1 MPVWAWVLI
10 GAAAALLV
18 CLLVALVVWQRRRA
32 GLRERFGGEYER
44 AVARR
49 GDRRQAE
56 AELAKRERRRE
67 KLLIRPLPAEAQER
81 YAAEWRAVQ
90 SRFVDA
96 PAEAVRD
103 ADRLITEVMVERGY
117 PMREFEA
124 RAADLSVD
132 YPETVENYRFA
143 HALAC
148 SSAEGRATTEDLR
161 KAMQH
166 YRALFE
172 ELLEPAADEPPARE
186 RERQA
191 ANAEREHDNQEV
203 RRR

>member
-1 MPVWAWVLI
+1 MPVWAWVVI
-10 GAAAALLV
+10 GVAVAVLL
-18 CLLVALVVWQRRRA
+18 CLLVAVVVWQRRRT
-32 GLRERFGGEYER
+32 GLRRRFGPEYER
-44 AVARR
+44 TVARR

-56 AELAKRERRRE
+56 AELAAREHRRE
-67 KLLIRPLPAEAQER
+67 KLLIRPLSREACEQ

-90 SRFVDA
+90 ARFVDA
-96 PAEAVRD
+96 PAAAVAD
-103 ADRLITEVMVERGY
+103 ADGLITEVMDERGY

-132 YPETVENYRFA
+132 HPETVENYRFA
-143 HALAC
+143 HAIA
-148 SSAEGRATTEDLR
+148 SSNAEERASTEDLR

-186 RERQA
+186 QERQA
-191 ANAEREHDNQEV
+191 AGHDAEQEV